1 MARKLKSNAF
11 PHLPM
16 IDWGHIL
23 LKLRYSVSGI
33 GMWSIAYSSY
43 FTGPPWTRAKAIT
56 LGCMGTEC
64 MRIQKDLE
72 CFPDSGQWLVSMRED
87 QRKRDSRDLCG
98 HVLTLILNINY
109 NEKASSELESRHNR
123 VHRKAWKEEKKENGI
138 KIIKYTRSLLIMAL
152 HCHSDNKKFE
162 TNCMVK
168 QKILRIWNVYTEY
181 KIRCYTCNNVI
192 NSYVF

>member
-138 KIIKYTRSLLIMAL
+138 KIIKYTRSLLIMAPIVIL
-152 HCHSDNKKFE
+152 TIKNLKQIVWSNKKFWGFE
-162 TNCMVK
+162 MCTQNTK
-168 QKILRIWNVYTEY
+168 LD
-181 KIRCYTCNNVI
+181 VI
-192 NSYVF
+192 PVIM